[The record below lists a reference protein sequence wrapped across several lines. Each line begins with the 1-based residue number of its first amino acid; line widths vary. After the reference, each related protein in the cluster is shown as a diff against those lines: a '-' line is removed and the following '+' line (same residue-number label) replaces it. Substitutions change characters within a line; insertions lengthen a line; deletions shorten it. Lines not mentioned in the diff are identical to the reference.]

1 MKTFQK
7 ITAWTGLVIVAIG
20 ATISFWNSSIIA
32 ADPNWIGIDYGH
44 MFALLLSIIGLLFM
58 LIGGL
63 LSRPKHLW
71 LASIIVGCFYIISFF
86 SMYQYWPT
94 RIDDNQIGSLLSDIA
109 ISFLPG
115 LVAIIEGIWLKV
127 TAK

>member
-7 ITAWTGLVIVAIG
+7 ITAWTGLGIVAIG
-20 ATISFWNSSIIA
+20 ATISFYSSWIIA
-32 ADPNWIGIDYGH
+32 LDPNWIGVDYGH
-44 MFALLLSIIGLLFM
+44 MFGLLLSIIGLLFM

-63 LSRPKHLW
+63 LSKPKYFW
-71 LASIIVGCFYIISFF
+71 IGSIIVGCFYIVSFF

-94 RIDDNQIGSLLSDIA
+94 RIDDNQIDFLLSEMA

-115 LVAIIEGIWLKV
+115 LVAIIEGMWLKATV
-127 TAK
+127 K